1 MHSPT
6 HALPEKNLWPAVFN
20 SLAQCWDCGM
30 DSHEC
35 SQDSPNC
42 CVVLRCCQSS
52 TIYQALSACW
62 DRSTPLDSPWE
73 SWNIRHMVQLSSS
86 LERRSPSGLSYPL
99 AVCWTR
105 GRGHD
110 KCLHAIHATIYI
122 LRDSQSGT
130 FSCQCSDSD
139 KTETSPLE
147 ILHKSQNIGIWSSP
161 LLPLPG
167 RIWQLGI
174 FPQSCNTVLGEGLLW
189 GSISAF
195 PTSFDVVDFLLTLG
209 AVASQ
214 LFLDL

>member
-1 MHSPT
+1 MLRQS
-6 HALPEKNLWPAVFN
+6 HALGQSLGKLEHETHGPTLFLPREK
-20 SLAQCWDCGM
+20 M
-30 DSHEC
+30 E
-35 SQDSPNC
+35 
-42 CVVLRCCQSS
+42 
-52 TIYQALSACW
+52 
-62 DRSTPLDSPWE
+62 
-73 SWNIRHMVQLSSS
+73 
-86 LERRSPSGLSYPL
+86 SGLSYPL

-122 LRDSQSGT
+122 LRDSQSGIL
-130 FSCQCSDSD
+130 SCQCSDSD

-167 RIWQLGI
+167 RIWELGI

-189 GSISAF
+189 GSISTF
-195 PTSFDVVDFLLTLG
+195 PTSFDVVGFLLTLG